1 MHALFMHLKILK
13 MGLTTL
19 FTYLKIILLQCFQF
33 SNKKFNPNGP
43 IVSIIMKKK
52 YCVFT
57 LIVKSNAKNTMKFTI
72 YLYKLMYR

>member
-33 SNKKFNPNGP
+33 SNNKFNPNEP